1 MPYKCTPIKLKE
13 TQKRSVKLTSEQ
25 RAEIAKKYSTGRY
38 SQRGLASE
46 YGVSRRLVQ
55 FIIDPKKHEENLKRR
70 DERGGSSQYYVKEK
84 HTKAMREHRQYKQ
97 GLFLKGE
104 LDAGK

>member
-1 MPYKCTPIKLKE
+1 MPYKCEKINLKE
-13 TQKRSVKLTSEQ
+13 TQMRNAKLTSEQ
-25 RAEIAKKYSTGRY
+25 RAEIAKKYATGKY

-46 YGVSRRLVQ
+46 YGVSRRLIQ

-70 DERGGSSQYYVKEK
+70 DERGGSKQYYVKEK

-104 LDAGK
+104 LE